1 MKVVTLREDEKAQK
15 PDEVLEAAKGEYE
28 KVLVV
33 GYSKHDGFL
42 DARATL
48 NMTDADVLL
57 LIERFKH
64 FLIENGYDYKE

>member
-1 MKVVTLREDEKAQK
+1 MKVVDISKNEQAQK
-15 PDEVLEAAKGEYE
+15 PDEVLEHAKGEYE

-64 FLIENGYDYKE
+64 FLIENGYDYRK